1 VLFVVGSLF
10 LSGLPTPNQPTQLTA
25 VKVYNQRLQEKESLK
40 VLQALLQFICLI
52 ILTVKCLVDR
62 IDR

>member
-10 LSGLPTPNQPTQLTA
+10 LSGLPTQLTA